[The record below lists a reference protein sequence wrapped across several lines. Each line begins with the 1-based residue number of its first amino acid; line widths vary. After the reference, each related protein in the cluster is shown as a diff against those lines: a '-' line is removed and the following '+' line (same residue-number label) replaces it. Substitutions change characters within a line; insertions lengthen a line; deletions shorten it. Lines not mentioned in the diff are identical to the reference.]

1 MTKMNQQASSWVS
14 RNFKGKALVRR
25 MLGDAVESNGRPTRH
40 IRFEPLE
47 RRELMASDF
56 YEAASEQSQSYWIEP
71 FTANSAE
78 VSSPGAMASGLLAEG
93 EATASA
99 DLVAFAKALAT
110 SGAKFFGADW
120 CAVCTE
126 QKNLF
131 LEGKNYLPF
140 IESSNPDRTQNATGA
155 AENIQTYPTWK
166 FANGQVATGLQTLEQ
181 LSTISGVAIPTGTQP
196 TFVEISNQTVR
207 FRSPVH
213 VPIDTYDPNGGPLTV
228 SVTSSNPNVI
238 SAELVNNPK
247 SVRMNVN
254 GYGEMVFRLFAEE
267 ASRPVNQF
275 EQLVNSGFYNQTAT
289 SDIIFHRVVDG
300 FMIQAGDPTGT
311 GSGGSTLGDF
321 DDQFNLNLQHN
332 RSGVLSYAKAGAD
345 TNDSQ
350 FFITE
355 VATRHLDFKHSI
367 FGQLIEGEAV
377 REGIS
382 RTKVTGQSSGEV
394 SRPVNEVVI
403 KSMEIFNDTKNGLVR
418 LKSLAS
424 SGTST
429 ITVTVTNSTGQS
441 FSRSFT
447 ASAAADTSNGAPF
460 LNDITVPPI
469 AAGQTVTVQVGS
481 QDKEGDAV
489 AYDATRQGSVPY
501 QFNMNNQTGLL
512 SVTAPSNFS
521 GPFQV
526 RVSVRPSSSTAAS
539 SSDDAQLLTFNV
551 PVSVSAPSAVDL
563 VAASDTGISDSDNVT
578 NAGNLQF
585 SVAGTTTGANV
596 QLKIGN
602 QVIGSAIAT
611 GTTTSIS
618 TNQIAPLGSG
628 V

>member
-25 MLGDAVESNGRPTRH
+25 MLGDAVESNERPTRH

-56 YEAASEQSQSYWIEP
+56 YEAASEQSQSYLIEQYA
-71 FTANSAE
+71 ANSAE
-78 VSSPGAMASGLLAEG
+78 VSSPVAKATGLLAEG
-93 EATASA
+93 EATAAA

-126 QKNLF
+126 QKKLF
-131 LEGKNYLPF
+131 LEGKSYLPF

-155 AENIQTYPTWK
+155 AEDITTYPTWK

-196 TFVEISNQTVR
+196 TFVEVSNQTVR

-213 VPIDTYDPNGGPLTV
+213 IPIDTYDPNGGPLTV
-228 SVTSSNPNVI
+228 TVTSSNPNVI

-247 SVRMNVN
+247 SVRMDVN

-350 FFITE
+350 FFVTE

-382 RTKVTGQSSGEV
+382 RTKVTSQSSGEV

-429 ITVTVTNSTGQS
+429 ITVTVTNSTGGS

-447 ASAAADTSNGAPF
+447 ATAAPDNSNGAPF

-469 AAGQTVTVQVGS
+469 AAGQTVTVQIGS

-526 RVSVRPSSSTAAS
+526 RVSVRPASSTAAS

-551 PVSVSAPSAVDL
+551 PVVVSAPSAVDL

-585 SVAGTTTGANV
+585 SVSGTTTGANV
-596 QLKIGN
+596 QL
-602 QVIGSAIAT
+602 
-611 GTTTSIS
+611 
-618 TNQIAPLGSG
+618 
-628 V
+628 

>member
-78 VSSPGAMASGLLAEG
+78 VSSPGATASGLLAEG

-155 AENIQTYPTWK
+155 AENITTYPTWK

-418 LKSLAS
+418 LKS
-424 SGTST
+424 
-429 ITVTVTNSTGQS
+429 
-441 FSRSFT
+441 
-447 ASAAADTSNGAPF
+447 
-460 LNDITVPPI
+460 
-469 AAGQTVTVQVGS
+469 
-481 QDKEGDAV
+481 
-489 AYDATRQGSVPY
+489 
-501 QFNMNNQTGLL
+501 
-512 SVTAPSNFS
+512 
-521 GPFQV
+521 
-526 RVSVRPSSSTAAS
+526 
-539 SSDDAQLLTFNV
+539 
-551 PVSVSAPSAVDL
+551 
-563 VAASDTGISDSDNVT
+563 
-578 NAGNLQF
+578 
-585 SVAGTTTGANV
+585 
-596 QLKIGN
+596 
-602 QVIGSAIAT
+602 
-611 GTTTSIS
+611 
-618 TNQIAPLGSG
+618 
-628 V
+628 